1 MVVLLFYATVTQI
14 FHLILLFKAHGTK
27 STYTE
32 EAVSC
37 LMNYST
43 YLACLWRL
51 KKLKTGNQS

>member
-1 MVVLLFYATVTQI
+1 MVVLLFYATVTQ
-14 FHLILLFKAHGTK
+14 ILLFKAHGTK